1 MAADLVPGFLV
12 TVAGDVCTCTWRWR
26 SAVRSTETRET
37 EREASIFVLMSPAAC
52 TKSSFA
58 ERLEEV
64 CCLKEEGVIKNLAGS
79 SSFSELVCPGRR
91 CVRRDTGTAKVNPEL
106 ARGRRTRIEEVQRS
120 QAAPSTMVFTAYG
133 SALSV
138 GADLDKLVRS
148 HITHIKKHEPLS
160 LVESSPDRIN
170 ASLLFIPGR
179 TSPRLASPTRSSSA
193 CRHGR

>member
-1 MAADLVPGFLV
+1 MYVPAHGGGGAPSAAPRR
-12 TVAGDVCTCTWRWR
+12 ARR
-26 SAVRSTETRET
+26 S
-37 EREASIFVLMSPAAC
+37 ERPACCVDEPAAC

-64 CCLKEEGVIKNLAGS
+64 CCLKEAGVIKNLAGS
-79 SSFSELVCPGRR
+79 SLPSRAVRGGGGR
-91 CVRRDTGTAKVNPEL
+91 CVRRRDTGTAKVNPEL